1 MISGGHSRRAVDPT
15 GWRCLSLRSRVSDLR
30 CIFRQPTFLPFCL
43 AAAFVFSGFPQ
54 VGFAAEP
61 AKKVEILYDLSV
73 AGFGVGTGT
82 ISVDFNGGT
91 YSSKVSSEITGIASL
106 FFQTKIVA
114 KGDGVLRNR
123 RVLPNRY
130 HLDIIDSRAY
140 QVVDMVMV
148 EGDVQSLALDPPLMP
163 RADRVPVLAEHK
175 LNIVDPVGGVIVPRR
190 VAKPFDP
197 ENCNQTL
204 NVFDGAGRFD
214 LVLQSGR
221 AGKVTVD
228 GYPGQV
234 LICPISYKPVSG
246 HRRRSEGTKKPDNG
260 GKIEVKLAP
269 IAGRPYYIPLEVS
282 VPVGPGQLKL
292 VARTATG
299 LATDLSSSGDFAPEE

>member
-1 MISGGHSRRAVDPT
+1 MPPAFASD
-15 GWRCLSLRSRVSDLR
+15 SRVSNLR
-30 CIFRQPTFLPFCL
+30 LPIRQSTFFSLCGALALAIFGGAPD
-43 AAAFVFSGFPQ
+43 V
-54 VGFAAEP
+54 FAADP
-61 AKKVEILYDLSV
+61 AKKVDILYDLSV

-82 ISVDFNGGT
+82 ISIDFNGSS
-91 YSSKVSSEITGIASL
+91 YSSRVSSEVTGIASL
-106 FFQTKIVA
+106 FFQTKILA
-114 KGDGVLRNR
+114 EGDGVLRSR

-130 HLDIIDSRAY
+130 HLDIKDSRAY
-140 QVVDMVMV
+140 QIVEMAML
-148 EGDVQSLALDPPLMP
+148 EGDVQALVLDPPLMP
-163 RADRVPVLAEHK
+163 RADRIPVLAEHK
-175 LNIVDPVGGVIVPRR
+175 RNIVDPVGGVIVPRR
-190 VAKPFDP
+190 VAKPFEP

-214 LVLQSGR
+214 LIMQSGR

-234 LICPISYKPVSG
+234 LICAIRYKPVSG
-246 HRRRSEGTKKPDNG
+246 HRRKAEGAKKPDND

-269 IAGRPYYIPLEVS
+269 IAGRPYYIPLEIS

-299 LATDLSSSGDFAPEE
+299 LAADLPASGDFAPEE